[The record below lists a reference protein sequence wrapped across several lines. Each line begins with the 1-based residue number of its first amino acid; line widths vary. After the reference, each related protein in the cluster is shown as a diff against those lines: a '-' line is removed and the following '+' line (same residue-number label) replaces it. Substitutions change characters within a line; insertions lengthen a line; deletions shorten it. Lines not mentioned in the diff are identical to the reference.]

1 MLNYCEWQVE
11 KENKRESEVDE
22 EEWNVKK
29 QAKPKEVRARERIR
43 EREGKTQVTC

>member
-1 MLNYCEWQVE
+1 MLNYCEWQVD

-29 QAKPKEVRARERIR
+29 QAKPKEVRTKEKK
-43 EREGKTQVTC
+43 EKEKVKHM